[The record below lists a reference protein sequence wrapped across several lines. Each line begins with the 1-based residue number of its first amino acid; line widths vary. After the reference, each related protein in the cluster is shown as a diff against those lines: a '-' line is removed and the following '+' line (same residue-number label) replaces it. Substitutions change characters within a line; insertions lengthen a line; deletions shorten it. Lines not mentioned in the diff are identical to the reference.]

1 MRFRVGENSV
11 CRIHVHTARDL
22 AFRKYDKTIFTT
34 VTRDL
39 VATEVE
45 ISVDRSV
52 RSVPMKFLA
61 F

>member
-1 MRFRVGENSV
+1 VLLHE
-11 CRIHVHTARDL
+11 HTARDL

-39 VATEVE
+39 VATQTEVE

-52 RSVPMKFLA
+52 PMKFLA